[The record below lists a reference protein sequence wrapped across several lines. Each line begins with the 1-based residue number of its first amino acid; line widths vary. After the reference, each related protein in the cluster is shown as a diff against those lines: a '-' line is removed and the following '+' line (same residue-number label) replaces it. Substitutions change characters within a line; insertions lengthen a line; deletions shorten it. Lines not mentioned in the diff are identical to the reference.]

1 MLVFIKVQVKLKI
14 ALIIR
19 DMKSL
24 FSFSSSTSVTGSH
37 LIRGY
42 MVTVVASEMWPSKRS
57 PIHLPE
63 TACTFGSLA
72 PEFRDIQIL
81 YFSAKPFLYL
91 KFIATTTVVGLK

>member
-19 DMKSL
+19 DMKNL

-42 MVTVVASEMWPSKRS
+42 MVTVMASVMWPSKRG

-72 PEFRDIQIL
+72 PEFRD
-81 YFSAKPFLYL
+81 
-91 KFIATTTVVGLK
+91 T